1 VATKRNLKF
10 WTNAGSCFG
19 GTTQPNFIK
28 SQPNARYIQTMSA
41 EHPPFA
47 RDPVT
52 WSQHERVA
60 QYRALAMRYRRMAA
74 AEPRPLARDGLL
86 ELARQCEAAAE

>member
-1 VATKRNLKF
+1 VAYTLLVS
-10 WTNAGSCFG
+10 GP
-19 GTTQPNFIK
+19 QPSFL
-28 SQPNARYIQTMSA
+28 
-41 EHPPFA
+41 

-74 AEPRPLARDGLL
+74 AEQRPLARDGLL
-86 ELARQCEAAAE
+86 ELARQCEAAAEQYLMTH